1 MDAEDILEPK
11 VAVAVAATA
20 AVLSPPVRNVVRRG
34 AVYGLAGVLL
44 AGGAVS
50 SFTRG
55 MRRGAE
61 QASRPTQEGEQRRV
75 QGEDQ
80 AGADQ
85 RGNGSG

>member
-20 AVLSPPVRNVVRRG
+20 AVLSPPVRNVLRRG

-44 AGGAVS
+44 AGDAAS
-50 SFTRG
+50 SFGRG
-55 MRRGAE
+55 VRRGAE
-61 QASRPTQEGEQRRV
+61 QASHLTQEGEQQRA

-80 AGADQ
+80 VGADQ